1 MTIKLSGVNC
11 VTLSHSK
18 QTVFCIALYTFAL
31 LVLSATDLC
40 CAQTAQMET
49 SRLQGHVRDSHGIP
63 AKNASVSLKPATEA
77 HFPAPIQTTLTD
89 AAGAYVFTALPPG
102 IYTLHAELKGS
113 GETNVDRVILT
124 EKETKTIDLEFG
136 QSEPSQQ
143 SHTQAPEFYDEPTF
157 TVAGVTQPSNSGGHG
172 SDTVLRTT
180 EALAK
185 ATVALGKESPV
196 GPTAPTS
203 AANEASL
210 RDAIAH
216 NPENF
221 DAYRQ
226 LAKFLADTGQPKA
239 AMPYLKK
246 ASSLSPRDPALHHML
261 GDLDEKL
268 DNPLDAVREYQRAA
282 DLDPSE
288 SNLFD
293 WGAELLA
300 HGALEPATELF
311 AKGNHQFPHS
321 TRMLIALGVAWYAR
335 GSYQQATHFLEN
347 ASDLDPENP
356 TPYLFLE
363 RMQSAEGAPPTTS
376 VERLRRF
383 AQLQPDN
390 PLANYYYAV
399 ALWRQSASAPDS
411 DKKRAELSAQVESL
425 LKKAV
430 RLDPNLGPAYLQ
442 LGILYSQ
449 RTDLAEAISA
459 YQQAVEYSPKDD
471 ETLAK
476 AHYRLAQ
483 LYQRTDDKKASKQ
496 ELELYESLNKKIKQQ
511 SVQERQD
518 IQQFVISSRPKDS
531 SPHSPDH

>member
-1 MTIKLSGVNC
+1 MTSG
-11 VTLSHSK
+11 HSK
-18 QTVFCIALYTFAL
+18 YTVFSIALSALTL
-31 LVLSATDLC
+31 LVLVANDC
-40 CAQTAQMET
+40 PAQTAQ
-49 SRLQGHVRDSHGIP
+49 SRLQGHVRDSHGTPLGNAAISVQP
-63 AKNASVSLKPATEA
+63 ASDPPSPPT
-77 HFPAPIQTTLTD
+77 QTTLTD
-89 AAGAYVFTALPPG
+89 ASGAYSFAALAPG

-113 GETNVDRVILT
+113 GEATEDRVILT
-124 EKETKTIDLEFG
+124 EKETKTIDFVLG
-136 QSEPSQQ
+136 QPDPSQP

-157 TVAGVTQPSNSGGHG
+157 TVAGITQASNSGGHG

-185 ATVALGKESPV
+185 ATVALGKESSAS
-196 GPTAPTS
+196 PTEPIS
-203 AANEASL
+203 AGTEASL
-210 RDAIAH
+210 RDAVAH
-216 NPENF
+216 RPEDFEANH
-221 DAYRQ
+221 Q
-226 LAKFLADTGQPKA
+226 LAKFLAASGQPKA
-239 AMPYLKK
+239 AAPFLEK
-246 ASSLSPRDPALHHML
+246 ATRLNPRDPTLHHLL
-261 GDLDEKL
+261 GDIDEKL

-282 DLDPSE
+282 ELDPTE

-300 HGALEPATELF
+300 HGALEPASEVF
-311 AKGNHQFPHS
+311 AKGSHLFPHS

-335 GSYQQATHFLEN
+335 GSYQQATQFLED

-363 RMQSAEGAPPTTS
+363 RMQSVEGAPPPTS

-399 ALWRQSASAPDS
+399 ALSTQSASALDS
-411 DKKRAELSAQVESL
+411 DKERAELAAQVESL

-442 LGILYSQ
+442 LGTLYSL
-449 RTDLAEAISA
+449 RADVPEAISA
-459 YQQAVEYSPKDD
+459 YQQAVEHSLKDD

-483 LYQRTDDKKASKQ
+483 LYQRTDDKIKAQQ
-496 ELELYESLNKKIKQQ
+496 ELELYEALNKKIKDKSMQD
-511 SVQERQD
+511 RQD

-531 SPHSPDH
+531 SPHKPDR